1 METSDWVLLWCTELR
16 FSLSSQRSPCCAGRQ
31 WDYSE
36 NASIKLCNYSK
47 LPTENQICLCA
58 SLNIIYQSDGKYP
71 AVKLPL

>member
-1 METSDWVLLWCTELR
+1 METSDLAFLWYTELR
-16 FSLSSQRSPCCAGRQ
+16 FSLSSQPSPCCAGRQ

-47 LPTENQICLCA
+47 LPSEKQICLCA

-71 AVKLPL
+71 VVKLPL